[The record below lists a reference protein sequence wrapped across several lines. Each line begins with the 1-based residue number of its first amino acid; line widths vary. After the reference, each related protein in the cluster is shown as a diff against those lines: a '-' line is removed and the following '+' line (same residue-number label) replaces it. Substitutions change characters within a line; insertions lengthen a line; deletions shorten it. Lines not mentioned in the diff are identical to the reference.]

1 MSFTFNPERHEY
13 RLDGVRLPSVTEI
26 LHVAGMLPDYSFVE
40 EFYSERGKAVHAAIA
55 LDLAGTLDE
64 GSVSEEVWPY
74 LERARWA
81 VKFGFAQGLCSFPV
95 VETPFYDPMNRFAG
109 TPDLVADL
117 SGPRPTVVVIDWKT
131 GAIEPGHSIQAAA
144 YCMLTNWSSAAGI
157 DLPTLAIHSYVVSLA
172 TSPPKILHL
181 GLKQINGFKMD
192 FIAALRIY
200 RFREAHGLLP
210 KNPITE
216 VSHDG
221 ADIP

>member
-55 LDLAGTLDE
+55 LDLRGELDE
-64 GSVSEEVWPY
+64 GTVDEEVRPY
-74 LERARWA
+74 LDRARKA
-81 VKFGFAQGLCSFPV
+81 LPLMDIHGVAGAEI
-95 VETPFYDPMNRFAG
+95 ETPRHCSGVAG
-109 TPDLVADL
+109 TPDLRFPAK
-117 SGPRPTVVVIDWKT
+117 RIIDWKC
-131 GAIEPGHSIQAAA
+131 GEVEPGHVLQV
-144 YCMLTNWSSAAGI
+144 AGYRWLCE
-157 DLPTLAIHSYVVSLA
+157 DSLARIYLVSLA
-172 TSPPKILHL
+172 VDPPKIRCVAHPEIFQA
-181 GLKQINGFKMD
+181 GITWM
-192 FIAALRIY
+192 AALRTH